1 MSDTKPLAV
10 GVVVKQRYRVTR
22 LIAGGG
28 MAWVYAVREDL
39 PDGSYRTW
47 AMKELRPT
55 TNDPQALEES
65 RLLFEQEANL
75 LVRLRHTYLPTVSA
89 FFQENGRAYLV
100 MEYVR
105 GESLERR
112 LERANAPILEAQVLD
127 WAIQISEV
135 LHYLHT
141 QPQPIIFRDMK
152 PSNVMVT
159 PDARIKLIDFGIART
174 YKQGQSHDTY
184 AMGSENY
191 ASPEQWGD
199 AQTDPRADVYGL
211 GATMYHLLTN
221 VPPLPPFVPGERVPV
236 QQYNPAVSHATA
248 QVIERAMATDRD
260 DRYASARHMQTALMA
275 CLPRRD
281 RRDVEDALTQA
292 RQPAPAAA
300 QAPKTA
306 TPNPPKPAEPFRAQ
320 PAPARARQAQPS
332 AQTQEPTRT
341 RRCATCG
348 GVNRLGAR
356 YCRSCGQPLVTVPPP
371 VLRLQAPADS
381 AWEYPLRNG
390 EHRIGRPG
398 GAQPVDLNLD
408 FYDPEGYIS
417 RNHAIITVEGRR
429 CTLRDLGS
437 VNGTYLNEQ
446 QLAPHHAQPLKPGD
460 TLRLGRVVLRFQN
473 QGG

>member
-1 MSDTKPLAV
+1 MAAREPADTKPLPA
-10 GVVVKQRYRVTR
+10 GTIVKGRYRVTR

-39 PDGSYRTW
+39 PDGAYRTW

-55 TNDPQALEES
+55 ATDPQALEEA
-65 RLLFEQEANL
+65 RTLFEQEANL

-112 LERANAPILEAQVLD
+112 LERANAPILENQVLD
-127 WAIQISEV
+127 WAIQITEV

-141 QPQPIIFRDMK
+141 QPRPIIFRDMK

-159 PDARIKLIDFGIART
+159 SDGRIKLIDFGIARVF
-174 YKQGQSHDTY
+174 KQGQSHDTY

-199 AQTDPRADVYGL
+199 AQTDPRADIYGL

-236 QQYNPAVSHATA
+236 QRYNPAISHDTA
-248 QVIERAMATDRD
+248 QVIERAMAHDRE

-281 RRDVEDALTQA
+281 RRDMEDALTQA
-292 RQPAPAAA
+292 RHPAPVSHSGRS
-300 QAPKTA
+300 TA
-306 TPNPPKPAEPFRAQ
+306 TVLTARAQ
-320 PAPARARQAQPS
+320 
-332 AQTQEPTRT
+332 PTRT
-341 RRCATCG
+341 RRCAACG
-348 GVNRLGAR
+348 AVNRLGAR
-356 YCRSCGQPLVTVPPP
+356 YCRVCGQALVTVPPP
-371 VLRLQAPADS
+371 VLRLIEPSDS
-381 AWEYPLRNG
+381 AWEYPLRPG
-390 EHRIGRPG
+390 DHRIGRPG
-398 GAQPVDLNLD
+398 GAQAVNLDLD
-408 FYDPEGYIS
+408 FYDPKGYIS
-417 RNHAIITVEGRR
+417 RNHALITVEGRR
-429 CTLRDLGS
+429 CTIRDLDS
-437 VNGTYLNEQ
+437 TNGTFVNNER
-446 QLAPHHAQPLKPGD
+446 LQPRSARLLRAGD
-460 TLRLGRVVLRFQN
+460 IIRMGRVVLRFQG

>member
-1 MSDTKPLAV
+1 MSDTKLLAV

-221 VPPLPPFVPGERVPV
+221 VPPLPPFVPGERVPL

-248 QVIERAMATDRD
+248 QVIERAMATNRD

-306 TPNPPKPAEPFRAQ
+306 TPNPPKPAEPSRAQ
-320 PAPARARQAQPS
+320 PAPARARQAQPA
-332 AQTQEPTRT
+332 AQPKEPPRT

-356 YCRSCGQPLVTVPPP
+356 YCHSCGQPLVTVPPP

-460 TLRLGRVVLRFQN
+460 TIRLGRVVLRFQN

>member
-105 GESLERR
+105 GESLEHR

-248 QVIERAMATDRD
+248 QVIERAMATNRD

-371 VLRLQAPADS
+371 GLRLQAPADS
-381 AWEYPLRNG
+381 SWEYPLRNG